1 MQRRAILV
9 LLVVVAGLSAALVLR
24 QREEELAVLPEEPLF
39 PSFDP
44 ASVAELTVHQLEG
57 GTKIVLECDAARR
70 WYLTEPVPYPAEI
83 AMVSSILEVLSS
95 ARGLPVE
102 GADLA
107 ALGLDPPR
115 IVLVWKGGAASGR
128 LEIGAE
134 DVDGARVFVRA
145 GERVLRASRAVQRP
159 LELGPQDYRDR
170 AITGLSAREVVSL
183 RRSGALMLA
192 PLEPETDLALDA
204 LLDPEHGWMAV
215 APRPVAL
222 DPVLMGFLTRQA
234 AEVRAFTFES
244 DGGAD
249 LARYGLDRP
258 RLRLELEH
266 ERGARVVLSFGCPEP
281 GPVGVRDPRSWYAA
295 REGAPYVW
303 SVESDAVGLLSTPA
317 KELYDTLLLRA
328 PRADITEI
336 ELSRAALVRDGEAQG
351 TQETQENW
359 SVRTPAGLVPA
370 DAGAVADV
378 LAALEFARFED
389 FDPALALG
397 EPQGKLAVT
406 LRDGRRL
413 GGELGGPAG
422 PGRVALRRFGDE
434 LVGVA
439 SDGLRALADTDAARL
454 RSRRVHSLEGLEV
467 AAVALAGPRG
477 SARFERDPH
486 TGRWSDA
493 GSGAEAPPQFDAV
506 RERLLYLD
514 AKAWLPAA
522 PGELA
527 DAVRV
532 TIVRAGKA
540 AGPLEL
546 VFGRD
551 GEGRALCLSP
561 GGAAAEVERAL
572 YDDLCALLH

>member
-1 MQRRAILV
+1 MEAPALMQRRAILV
-9 LLVVVAGLSAALVLR
+9 LLVAVAGLSAALVLR
-24 QREEELAVLPEEPLF
+24 EREEQLAVLPEELLF

-44 ASVAELTVHQLEG
+44 AAVAELTVHQLAG

-70 WYLTEPVPYPAEI
+70 WYMTEPAPYPAEI
-83 AMVSSILEVLSS
+83 AMVSSMLEVLES

-159 LELGPQDYRDR
+159 LELSPHDYRDR
-170 AITGLSAREVVSL
+170 GITGLSAREVVSL
-183 RRSGALMLA
+183 RRSGALMLS
-192 PLEPETDLALDA
+192 PGEPETDLALDA
-204 LLDPEHGWMAV
+204 LLDPAHGWMAV

-234 AEVRAFTFES
+234 AEVHAATFES

-281 GPVGVRDPRSWYAA
+281 GPVGVRDPRRWYAA

-317 KELYDTLLLRA
+317 KELYDTLLVRA
-328 PRADITEI
+328 PRADIAEI
-336 ELSRAALVRDGEAQG
+336 ELSRAALVRDGED
-351 TQETQENW
+351 QENW

-389 FDPALALG
+389 FDPALARG
-397 EPQGKLAVT
+397 EPQGRLAIT

-413 GGELGGPAG
+413 GGELGAPAG
-422 PGRVALRRFGDE
+422 IGRVALRRFGDE

-439 SDGLRALADTDAARL
+439 ADGLRALADTDAAQL

-467 AAVALAGPRG
+467 ATVALAGPQG

-493 GSGAEAPPQFDAV
+493 SGAEAPPEFDAV

-527 DAVRV
+527 ETVRV
-532 TIVRAGKA
+532 TIVRAERA
-540 AGPLEL
+540 AGAIEL